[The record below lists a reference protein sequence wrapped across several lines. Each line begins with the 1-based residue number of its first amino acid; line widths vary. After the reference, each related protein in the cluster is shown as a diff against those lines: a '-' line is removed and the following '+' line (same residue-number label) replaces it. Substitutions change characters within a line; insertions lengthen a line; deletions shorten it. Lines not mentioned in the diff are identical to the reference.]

1 MERLVNMLGH
11 PGGRILF
18 DETRLTETY
27 DFTLVFEPEQGKCKD
42 CVVGGGD
49 GALPPPA
56 APATSIDSPP
66 ILTIAVEQ
74 QLGLKL
80 ERKNMPIDV
89 VVLDHIER
97 TPAGN

>member
-1 MERLVNMLGH
+1 MDRFVSMLGN
-11 PGGRILF
+11 PGGRVVF
-18 DETRLTETY
+18 DETRLTGAY
-27 DFTLVFEPEQGKCKD
+27 DFTLVFEPEQSKCKD

-49 GALPPPA
+49 GALPPPP

-80 ERKNMPIDV
+80 ERKNMPVDMVVIDHV
-89 VVLDHIER
+89 ER
-97 TPAGN
+97 TPSGN